1 MSLRQAQI
9 RQDMDRLIKHVM
21 FVKKMI
27 HICIKRRSYKKDILS
42 LNTILGG
49 IRHTKKRISQK
60 KRKRITMSLAQTE
73 KQYCSTTS
81 KGNGNIEVLTQEK
94 SVRMMKRGFFRGKP
108 F

>member
-1 MSLRQAQI
+1 M
-9 RQDMDRLIKHVM
+9 
-21 FVKKMI
+21 
-27 HICIKRRSYKKDILS
+27 S

-60 KRKRITMSLAQTE
+60 KNVKKKRKRITMSLPQTE

-94 SVRMMKRGFFRGKP
+94 SVRMMRRGFFRGKP